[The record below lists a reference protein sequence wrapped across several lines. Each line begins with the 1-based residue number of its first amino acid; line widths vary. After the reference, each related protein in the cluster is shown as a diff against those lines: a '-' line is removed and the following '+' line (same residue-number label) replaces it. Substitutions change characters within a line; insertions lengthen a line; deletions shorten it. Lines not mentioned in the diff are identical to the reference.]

1 MHTCLPVC
9 KHLIF
14 EVLQHTLLS
23 TTTFADRLNIVLD
36 AESYC
41 IGSPLVLVLHVETQ
55 YDYQYNTTQHRTSV
69 PIHYV
74 LDQYNLAIHADSQTF
89 VHLFFGKQ
97 RARNTCTAMFKGI
110 LFDHCRAHIDSL
122 NLLGTLYLS
131 LSLSLSISIC
141 ISIFLSLSLARLLSR
156 SLYYTLLM

>member
-89 VHLFFGKQ
+89 VHLFFGKMLGI
-97 RARNTCTAMFKGI
+97 RARQCSKAFCLTIAVRT
-110 LFDHCRAHIDSL
+110 LTLSTYS
-122 NLLGTLYLS
+122 GTLYLS
-131 LSLSLSISIC
+131 VSLSLSVSIC